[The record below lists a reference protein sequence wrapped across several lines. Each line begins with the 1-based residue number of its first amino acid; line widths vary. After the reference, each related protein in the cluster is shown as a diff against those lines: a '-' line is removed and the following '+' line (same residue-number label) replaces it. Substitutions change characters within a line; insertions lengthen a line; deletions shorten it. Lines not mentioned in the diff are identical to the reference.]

1 LPEHEELQEEVRG
14 RSFWSGT
21 LTFGL
26 VSIPVALFP
35 AQRSVRV
42 SLRMLSDD
50 GTPLKRE
57 YYDPDTG
64 RSLAADD
71 IVRGY
76 ELEDGEYVVVT
87 DDELE
92 SLEPKKSRDIDL
104 RLFVDRARID
114 PAFFERA
121 YFLVPA
127 GDTSKAYRLLAE
139 TMERLDRAGI
149 ATFVMREREYL
160 VAILA
165 ENGILRAETLRFA
178 DELRSPEDVGLP
190 EPPNVKAADVKR
202 FERELRKLHAKQF
215 DPEQLHDRAAERLTE
230 LIARKQQQG
239 EDVLI
244 SGSGTAAEPSEDVI
258 DLMQILKRSLA
269 GEEGRKAPRRS
280 PAKAGDGRG
289 GSPRKSASGKGG
301 KTRAA
306 GGDELAELSRE
317 ELYERAKQLDIPG
330 RSSMSKTQLVKAIRQ
345 A

>member
-1 LPEHEELQEEVRG
+1 MPEPEEAREEART

-35 AQRSVRV
+35 AQRSMRV

-50 GTPLKRE
+50 GTPLRRE
-57 YYDPDTG
+57 YYDPDTE
-64 RSLAADD
+64 RSLEDDD

-76 ELEDGEYVVVT
+76 ELGGGEYVVVT
-87 DDELE
+87 DEELE

-104 RLFVDRARID
+104 RLFVARSEID

-121 YFLVPA
+121 WFLVPA
-127 GDTSKAYRLLAE
+127 GETSKAYRLLAE

-190 EPPNVKAADVKR
+190 SVPKVKEADVKR
-202 FERELRKLHAKQF
+202 FEREIARLHTRKF
-215 DPEQLHDRAAERLTE
+215 DPDELHDRAAERLTE
-230 LIARKQQQG
+230 LIARKQQAG
-239 EDVLI
+239 EDVRI
-244 SGSGTAAEPSEDVI
+244 SGTASAEPSGDVI

-269 GEEGRKAPRRS
+269 GDEERKAPKRS
-280 PAKAGDGRG
+280 PAKKAAKRAGRG
-289 GSPRKSASGKGG
+289 TKGG
-301 KTRAA
+301 NGEA
-306 GGDELAELSRE
+306 GGDLSGLSRE
-317 ELYERAKQLDIPG
+317 ELYERARQLDIPG
-330 RSSMSKTQLVKAIRQ
+330 RSAMSKTQLVKALKQ

>member
-1 LPEHEELQEEVRG
+1 MPDREEVQEEVRT

-42 SLRMLSDD
+42 SLRMLSPD
-50 GTPLKRE
+50 GTPLRRE
-57 YYDPDTG
+57 YYDPDTD
-64 RSLAADD
+64 RTLDAAD

-76 ELEDGEYVVVT
+76 ELPGGEYVVVT
-87 DDELE
+87 DEELE
-92 SLEPKKSRDIDL
+92 SLEPQKSRDIDL
-104 RLFVDRARID
+104 RLFVDRAAVD

-160 VAILA
+160 VAIIA

-178 DELRSPEDVGLP
+178 DELRSPEDVCLP
-190 EPPNVKAADVKR
+190 EAPRVKAADVKR
-202 FERELRKLHAKQF
+202 FEGAIRKRRAQAF
-215 DPEQLHDRAAERLTE
+215 DPGELHDRAAERLTE
-230 LIARKQQQG
+230 LIARKQAAG
-239 EDVLI
+239 EDVRI
-244 SGSGTAAEPSEDVI
+244 SSAGGGEPSEDVI

-269 GEEGRKAPRRS
+269 SGTERKAPKRA
-280 PAKAGDGRG
+280 PAKRAPRRG
-289 GSPRKSASGKGG
+289 G
-301 KTRAA
+301 RAA
-306 GGDELAELSRE
+306 NGGGGDLEELSRE
-317 ELYERAKQLDIPG
+317 QLYERAKKLDIPG
-330 RSSMSKTQLVKAIRQ
+330 RSGMSKQQLVKALQQ